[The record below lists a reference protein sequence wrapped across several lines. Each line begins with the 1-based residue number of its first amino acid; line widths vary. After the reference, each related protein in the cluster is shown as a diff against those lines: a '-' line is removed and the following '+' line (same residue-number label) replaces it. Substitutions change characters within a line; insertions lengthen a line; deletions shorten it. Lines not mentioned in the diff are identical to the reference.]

1 MNESTLRPMSISQ
14 VLDRT
19 FHLYR
24 SNFVLFV
31 GVSSILPLFTLVMQF
46 GLAAMGF
53 SIQNPALNKDPQK
66 FAAVF
71 FVWMFCFLLVY
82 VIGYAIASGA
92 TVHAVSK
99 THLGQP
105 VTIGES
111 YKKVFSKVG
120 TILLIVFAVFAMSV
134 AAIIAGEVA
143 VGLILALVIPGIS
156 HTGGGAGS
164 IALGVIAG
172 LIGLVLLAA
181 GVVGGIYIY
190 LRFSLSIPASIVE
203 GLSTGRALKRGSYVA
218 GGAVMRLFL
227 IYLLATVLAFGLS
240 MVFTMPALLISS
252 LVIKKSLMLGQG
264 IQYVAGFI
272 GGCLAGPIAPIAVA
286 LIYYDQRVRKE
297 AFDLQLMMQSIE
309 QQAPPPPG
317 PAMSPIG

>member
-1 MNESTLRPMSISQ
+1 MNDSTLRPMSISQ

-24 SNFVLFV
+24 SNFVLFA
-31 GVSSILPLFTLVMQF
+31 GVSSILPLFTLIMQF

-71 FVWMFCFLLVY
+71 FVWIFCFLLVY

-99 THLGQP
+99 THLGQL

-111 YKKVFSKVG
+111 YKKVFSRIG
-120 TILLIVFAVFAMSV
+120 TILLIVFAIFAMSV
-134 AAIIAGEVA
+134 AAIIAGEIA
-143 VGLILALVIPGIS
+143 VVIIVALVVPGIS
-156 HTGGGAGS
+156 HAGGGAGA

-172 LIGLVLLAA
+172 LIGLSLLAG
-181 GVVGGIYIY
+181 GVMGGIYLY
-190 LRFSLSIPASIVE
+190 LRFSLSIPAAIVE

-227 IYLLATVLAFGLS
+227 IYLLATALAFGLS
-240 MVFTMPALLISS
+240 LVFTMPALLISS
-252 LVIKKSLMLGQG
+252 LLIKKSLMLGLG

-272 GGCLAGPIAPIAVA
+272 GGVLAGPIAPIAVA

-309 QQAPPPPG
+309 QQTPPPPG